1 MDGIT
6 AGGHAERRRGWY
18 VPPLVPVA
26 VGLVSGIASE
36 AVVVVPLW
44 VCVVGFAG
52 CGVVLAGVLRGRRAG
67 VGMLVVGL
75 AGAWVGAGL
84 HHVHYRRV
92 ERNHVVLHASAEGVL
107 VRLRGRVV
115 SEPVVAN
122 PQPGHFARWLP
133 TGAGSR
139 FVLRADQIE
148 SAGGAVSVVG
158 VVRVGLVEPVP
169 SVHAGDRVEVLGR
182 LYRFG
187 GVGNPGQFDWAGWQ
201 RRRRVLVGLAGG
213 VCESVRV
220 IERDQ
225 GGWWRRFRGGF
236 CGRAERY
243 LLADVGSADGQSHS
257 LLRAMVLGQRSRV
270 AREVDE
276 AFVRTGTAHLLSV
289 SGIHVGLLAL
299 FGWWLGRLVGL
310 RHLAAAV
317 VVLVLVAAYM
327 VLAEPRPPIL
337 RAGILAMLAC
347 VAAAMRRSTDTANWL
362 AAGAIVIL
370 AVRPTD
376 LFSAGFQLSFGVVL
390 AVLYLARR
398 VRRALFGNVYE
409 LERLEVTAPDEYWSR
424 QRRRWLL
431 GKLDWAL
438 AIAIAAWLVGAP
450 LVAYHFERWS
460 PWGWLNSLLVGPVAA
475 VVMLIGFSK
484 LLLAALLPS
493 TCLLTGP
500 MLAGATAVLKGWVGT
515 LSQLPLCSVHTR
527 GPPVVLLVGWYGLL
541 VLWTVV
547 LSAAWARLLRLGAV
561 GLVVGFVWWSAPGR
575 QGGQELVVH
584 VLSVGHGAA
593 TLIELPNGKTLLYDA
608 GSLGPYNVAAS
619 AIVPA
624 MHSLGLRR
632 IDAAVISHP
641 NIDHYCGL
649 LDLADGV
656 PLGKVFVSP
665 HFGLL
670 SRSSGPSGYLLEQLE
685 ERGISV
691 GQVKAGDRLG
701 GTGQVGVEVLWPP
714 LPGGQCK
721 LEANDTSVVLRLGYA
736 GRRMLLTG
744 DIEDPAQ
751 RLLLGRADLACDVL
765 LVPHHGSV
773 VPMTEPFMVA
783 TDAEW
788 VINSSNLRGE
798 RRARKL
804 SALLPERAR
813 LLNTA
818 DAGCVS
824 VYIGPDGMSVRPFRS
839 GRVGSSSPAGASLR

>member
-6 AGGHAERRRGWY
+6 ADGHPERRRAWY
-18 VPPLVPVA
+18 LPPLVPVA
-26 VGLVSGIASE
+26 VGLVAGIAAE

-44 VCVVGFAG
+44 VCLVGFAG
-52 CGVVLAGVLRGRRAG
+52 CGAVLAGVLRGRRAG
-67 VGMLVVGL
+67 VGMLVVAT

-92 ERNHVVLHASAEGVL
+92 ERNHVVLHTPAEGML
-107 VRLRGRVV
+107 VRMRGRVV
-115 SEPVVAN
+115 SEPVVTE
-122 PQPGHFARWLP
+122 PQPGHFAKWLP
-133 TGAGSR
+133 TRAGSR
-139 FVLRADQIE
+139 FVLRAEQLDG
-148 SAGGAVSVVG
+148 ARGAVSVAG
-158 VVRVGLVEPVP
+158 VVRVGLDEPVP
-169 SVHAGDRVEVLGR
+169 GVRAGDRVEVLGR

-187 GVGNPGQFDWAGWQ
+187 GVGNPGQFDWTGWQ

-213 VCESVRV
+213 VGESVRV

-225 GGWWRRFRGGF
+225 GGWWRRFRAGF
-236 CGRAERY
+236 RGRAEQY
-243 LLADVGSADGQSHS
+243 LLADVGAADGQSHS
-257 LLRAMVLGQRSRV
+257 LLRAMVLGQRSGV

-317 VVLVLVAAYM
+317 VVVVLVAAYM

-337 RAGILAMLAC
+337 RAGVLAMLGCA
-347 VAAAMRRSTDTANWL
+347 AAAMRRPTDTANWL
-362 AAGAIVIL
+362 GAGAIVIL

-376 LFSAGFQLSFGVVL
+376 LFSAGFQLSFGVML
-390 AVLYLARR
+390 AVIYLARP
-398 VRRALFGNVYE
+398 VRWALFGRVYE
-409 LERLEVTAPDEYWSR
+409 LERLEVTPPDEYWAH

-431 GKLDWAL
+431 GKLDWLL

-475 VVMLIGFSK
+475 VVMLIGFGK

-493 TCLLTGP
+493 TSLLIGP
-500 MLAGATAVLKGWVGT
+500 MLAGATAVLKGLVGT
-515 LSQLPLCSVHTR
+515 LSQLPLCSVQTR
-527 GPPVVLLVGWYGLL
+527 GPAVVLLVGWYGLL
-541 VLWTVV
+541 VLWTVG
-547 LSAAWARLLRLGAV
+547 LSAGGVRLLRLAAV
-561 GLVVGFVWWSAPGR
+561 GLAVSFVWWSAPGR

-619 AIVPA
+619 TIVPA
-624 MHSLGLRR
+624 MHSLGLRQ

-649 LDLADGV
+649 LDLADRVGLREV
-656 PLGKVFVSP
+656 LVSP

-670 SRSSGPSGYLLEQLE
+670 SESSGPSRYLLEQLE

-714 LPGGQCK
+714 LPGGEGK
-721 LEANDTSVVLRLGYA
+721 LEANDTSVVLRLSYA
-736 GRRMLLTG
+736 GRRVLLTG
-744 DIEDPAQ
+744 DIEELAQ

-765 LVPHHGSV
+765 LAPHHGSV
-773 VPMTEPFMVA
+773 KPMTESFMA
-783 TDAEW
+783 AADAEW
-788 VINSSNLRGE
+788 VISSSNLRSE

-804 SALLPERAR
+804 AGLLPERASSF
-813 LLNTA
+813 NTA

-824 VYIGPDGMSVRPFRS
+824 VSIGPDGVSVRPFRD
-839 GRVGSSSPAGASLR
+839 GS